1 MKIAIFGA
9 TGTVGSALLAQ
20 ALDAGHE
27 VRVLARTPSKVIRTD
42 PGLTVLSGDAKDPRA
57 VRSTV
62 ADQDAVLSTLGGF
75 SDPDS
80 IRIGTTAIMS
90 AMREAGIRRLV
101 VMQGFHLDFPGD
113 PQNLGRKMILPLLW
127 LGSRD
132 LVPDSR
138 AMAKAVRASDL
149 DWTVVRAPRVVVGG
163 RTAQYRTGSL
173 KLGPCSSVT
182 NADVAEFMLV
192 CLTDPTTL
200 GTAPMVARGARPR
213 RDGELSAGPI
223 LRNEGS

>member
-27 VRVLARTPSKVIRTD
+27 VRVLARTPSKVRRTD

-62 ADQDAVLSTLGGF
+62 ASQDAVLTTLGGF

-90 AMREAGIRRLV
+90 AMRDAGIRRLV

-113 PQNLGRKMILPLLW
+113 PRNIGRKMILPLLW

-138 AMAKAVRASDL
+138 AMATAVRASDL

-163 RTAQYRTGSL
+163 RTGQYRTGSL

-200 GTAPMVARGARPR
+200 GTAPMVASGGAR
-213 RDGELSAGPI
+213 RDGEPSVSST
-223 LRNEGS
+223 RRTEGS